1 MSKSKKLEAQLAEVD
16 HSIANYQKQ
25 LTILQV
31 EIFKLELKKE
41 KLIEQASF
49 QLLKSQI
56 TKRAANQGQTINN
69 QRTING

>member
-56 TKRAANQGQTINN
+56 TKTRANQGQKIDNA
-69 QRTING
+69 RTIGD